1 MNTVFQFNYSN
12 STDDW
17 SIHGNS
23 GGKAAS
29 TRSHNHLKLFELAE
43 TLNFRER
50 ALDPEHPNTLQSR
63 HSMASGFYD
72 MGRVQE
78 KAVRLYEDT
87 LRFRERVLSPEHP
100 DTFDSRN
107 NLARGY
113 YNLGRVSEA
122 VWLHE
127 ETLITRE
134 RVLGPEHPDILHS
147 REFLDAAYRPLEN

>member
-1 MNTVFQFNYSN
+1 M
-12 STDDW
+12 
-17 SIHGNS
+17 
-23 GGKAAS
+23 
-29 TRSHNHLKLFELAE
+29 
-43 TLNFRER
+43 
-50 ALDPEHPNTLQSR
+50 
-63 HSMASGFYD
+63 
-72 MGRVQE
+72 
-78 KAVRLYEDT
+78 AVRLYEGT